1 MILQDVEMFHWY
13 SLKSGWIV
21 FGYKVCPALLDIFA
35 FQLEMLLVLSAV
47 LVALLRIGFPRQ
59 I

>member
-13 SLKSGWIV
+13 SLLIGWIV
-21 FGYKVCPALLDIFA
+21 FGYKVHPALLDVFA
-35 FQLEMLLVLSAV
+35 FQLEMLLALSV
-47 LVALLRIGFPRQ
+47 VPVALSRIGFPLP